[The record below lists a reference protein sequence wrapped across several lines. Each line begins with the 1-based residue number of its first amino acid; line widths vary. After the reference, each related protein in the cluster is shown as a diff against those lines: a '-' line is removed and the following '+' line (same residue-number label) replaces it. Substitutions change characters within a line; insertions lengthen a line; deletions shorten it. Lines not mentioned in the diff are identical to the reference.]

1 MNKFAATLCIV
12 GTALALSA
20 CETGTT
26 FDSGSNFATSRTA
39 GQIDRVDTVK
49 RAPVQTER
57 VFREVQ
63 TK

>member
-39 GQIDRVDTVK
+39 GALDQADP
-49 RAPVQTER
+49 APVVQRTER